1 MKAKKRIECI
11 VNEIC
16 EISKSYNEKQN
27 LVLLDV
33 GTDHGMVAYDAI
45 KNGCVTNVIC
55 SDISEKS
62 LQKAIKVFEFDG
74 KFDKSADF
82 RVGDGLHVIGQ
93 NEKIDICVIAGMG
106 SHEIVKILLE
116 SEHKLDNVKFFIFQT
131 ATDDEAL
138 VSVLN
143 KLGFDFL
150 FDKFIFDAGHVYRTI
165 TVCKFSNCTR
175 QSGIHCDKLH
185 SRKMIGEEELKNL
198 NIDPIYFGKDNL
210 VCHSS
215 QHILALEKKREQIQ
229 RLNSVLES
237 AMAKMTID
245 GTLTKDYI
253 DYVESRAKL
262 EVMINK
268 IVEWC
273 QRL

>member
-11 VNEIC
+11 LK
-16 EISKSYNEKQN
+16 EISEVSNSYHEKQN

-45 KNGCVTNVIC
+45 KNGFVGRVIC
-55 SDISEKS
+55 SDISKKS
-62 LQKAIKVFEFDG
+62 LEKAVNVFKIDG
-74 KFDKSADF
+74 NFDKNADF

-116 SEHKLDNVKFFIFQT
+116 SKNKIDNVKFFIFQT
-131 ATDDEAL
+131 ATDDESL

-165 TVCKFSNCTR
+165 TVCKFTNCTR
-175 QSGIHCDKLH
+175 QSGVPCDKLH
-185 SRKMIGEEELKNL
+185 NRKMIGEEELKNL
-198 NIDPIYFGKDNL
+198 NIDPIHFGKDNL

-229 RLNSVLES
+229 RLNNVLKS
-237 AMAKMTID
+237 AITKMKID
-245 GTLTKDYI
+245 GTLNKDYI
-253 DYVESRAKL
+253 DYVESRIKL
-262 EVMINK
+262 EAMIDK
-268 IVEWC
+268 IIEWC